1 MYKKFFGLERNPFDL
16 SPDPYFVFPTDR
28 TKETLAA
35 VYYAVAR
42 RKGFVVLTGE
52 VGTGKTLM
60 VRCLLKLWK
69 RQQVAFSNVFN
80 PKLSSLDFLRFIA
93 HDLGLKVTEGSKGN
107 VLAAL
112 YQFLL
117 GQAQKGSTTVLI
129 VDEAHQLSMNAMEEI
144 RLLTNL
150 ETTQQKLVQIILV
163 GQPELDRKLDSFE
176 LRQLK
181 QRIAV
186 RCQLEPPSGQE
197 TATYIERRLRLSGAG
212 ERATAIIPV
221 QVVEAIYRYSQGI
234 PRSINAICEQSL
246 IAAFARG
253 CTAITPEII
262 EEVASYFRLH
272 GEVQPLRPALASTA
286 NSQTMASALLQL
298 VNSMEQAL
306 TRPVLAHPEALP
318 LKSITHQ

>member
-16 SPDPYFVFPTDR
+16 SPDPYFVFPTER
-28 TKETLAA
+28 TKEALAA

-42 RKGFVVLTGE
+42 RKGFVVVTGE

-60 VRCLLKLWK
+60 ARCLLKLWK

-93 HDLGLKVTEGSKGN
+93 HDLGLKVPEPTKGN
-107 VLAAL
+107 VLSAL
-112 YQFLL
+112 YEFLL
-117 GQAQKGSTTVLI
+117 AQAQKGSTTVLI
-129 VDEAHQLSMNAMEEI
+129 VDEAHQLSMNALEEI

-176 LRQLK
+176 MRQLK

-186 RCQLEPPSGQE
+186 RCQLEPLSAQE
-197 TATYIERRLRLSGAG
+197 TATYIERRLKLSGAG
-212 ERATAIIPV
+212 ERAATIFPPESIEV
-221 QVVEAIYRYSQGI
+221 IYRYSQGV

-246 IAAFARG
+246 IAAFARAHA
-253 CTAITPEII
+253 TITPAII
-262 EEVASYFRLH
+262 EEVACYFRLH
-272 GEVQPLRPALASTA
+272 AAPSLEPAMASTA
-286 NSQTMASALLQL
+286 NSQTTASALLQL

-306 TRPVLAHPEALP
+306 ARPVLSHPEPMP

>member
-16 SPDPYFVFPTDR
+16 SPDPFFVFPTDR
-28 TKETLAA
+28 TKEALAA

-42 RKGFVVLTGE
+42 RKGFVVVTGE
-52 VGTGKTLM
+52 VGTGKTLL

-80 PKLSSLDFLRFIA
+80 PKLSTLDFLRFIA
-93 HDLGLKVTEGSKGN
+93 HDLGLKVPEPTKGN

-112 YQFLL
+112 YEFLL

-129 VDEAHQLSMNAMEEI
+129 VDEAHQLSMNALEEI

-186 RCQLEPPSGQE
+186 RCQLEPLNEQE
-197 TATYIERRLRLSGAG
+197 TATYIKRRLKLSGGGDGAG
-212 ERATAIIPV
+212 TLFPLETIDV
-221 QVVEAIYRYSQGI
+221 IYRYSQGL

-246 IAAFARG
+246 IAAFAR
-253 CTAITPEII
+253 ASAVITPEIV
-262 EEVASYFRLH
+262 EAVASYFRLH
-272 GEVQPLRPALASTA
+272 AAPQPLEPASTSA
-286 NSQTMASALLQL
+286 SAQTASALLQL

-306 TRPVLAHPEALP
+306 ARPVLAHSEVLP